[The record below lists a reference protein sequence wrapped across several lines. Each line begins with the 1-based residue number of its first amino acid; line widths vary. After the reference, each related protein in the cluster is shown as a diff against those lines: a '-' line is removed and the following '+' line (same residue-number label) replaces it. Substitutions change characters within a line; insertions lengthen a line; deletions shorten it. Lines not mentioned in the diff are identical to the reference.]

1 VSMKRIFNF
10 PYSML
15 SVMLML
21 GITSSLQAQFPPK
34 DEDQMIRQKV
44 VLTIPLNEKMN
55 QPLIF
60 RELLQYTPNPTRYP
74 ERNGIVESLLMGLKL
89 AKYTGF
95 HGDSLDWSNTTFTW
109 SELLAKHQKLNDIGV
124 GDDEV
129 GDSEGESGFEDFG
142 GEEGGDEFGE
152 EGAAEDAIAGDT
164 YTGNRLGI
172 DIGPYTDKM
181 EIIEDRI
188 FDKKRSDMYYDV
200 KWIRLVWVDPGGVR
214 PAESF
219 IAFKY
224 LDVMNQLDETQ
235 WKNRYNDAEY
245 RSMREVVEL
254 RMYHSFIIDVS
265 GNESVLTLNDAEY
278 RRNQLVEYEHHLW
291 HY

>member
-1 VSMKRIFNF
+1 MKRIHYFSSALL
-10 PYSML
+10 SML
-15 SVMLML
+15 FLL
-21 GITSSLQAQFPPK
+21 NFTSALHAQFPPK
-34 DEDQMIRQKV
+34 DEDQLIRQKV
-44 VLTIPLNEKMN
+44 IVTVPLNEKMN

-60 RELLQYTPNPTRYP
+60 KEPLQYTPNPTRYP
-74 ERNGIVESLLMGLKL
+74 ERNGLIESLLMGLKL

-95 HGDSLDWSNTTFTW
+95 NGDSLDWSNTTYTW
-109 SELLAKHQKLNDIGV
+109 SELLAKDRKLNDMGGGE
-124 GDDEV
+124 GDL

-142 GEEGGDEFGE
+142 GEEGMDEFGD
-152 EGAAEDAIAGDT
+152 EGGGSEDAIDEGS
-164 YTGNRLGI
+164 GGGRLGI
-172 DIGPYTDKM
+172 NLAPYTDKF

-200 KWIRLVWVDPGGVR
+200 KWIRLVWVDPGSVA
-214 PAESF
+214 PDNYL

-224 LDVMNQLDETQ
+224 IDVMNQLDETQ
-235 WKNRYNDAEY
+235 WKNRHNDAEY

-265 GNESVLTLNDAEY
+265 GNSGSVENLNDAEY
-278 RRNQLVEYEHHLW
+278 RRNQMVEYEHHLW